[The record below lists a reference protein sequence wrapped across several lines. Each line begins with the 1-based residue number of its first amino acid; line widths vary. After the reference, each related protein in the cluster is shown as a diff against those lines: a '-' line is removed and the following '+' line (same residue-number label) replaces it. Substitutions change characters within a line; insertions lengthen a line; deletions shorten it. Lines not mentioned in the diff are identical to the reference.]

1 MSQFYDGTKLL
12 SLNDINGN
20 KPEIY
25 ICTTNRTA
33 GKTVYFSRYCVN
45 RWIKYGEKFCLI
57 YRYNY
62 ELDDVSDK
70 FFKDIQSLFF
80 PTYTM
85 TSKRRAKGI
94 YHELFLNEKP
104 CGYAIT
110 LNSSDALKKYSH
122 LLSDVVR
129 MLYDEFMSE
138 SNHYCDNEVQKFI
151 SVHTSIARGGGK
163 QIRYV
168 PVYMVANPVSII
180 NPYYVEME
188 ISNRLKKDTKFL
200 KGNGYVLEQGFLE
213 SASKLQKESAFN
225 QAFANNSYTA
235 YSTENIYLDDNTAF
249 IEKPTG
255 KSRYLATIKYL
266 NSEYAIREYCESG
279 FIYCDDSPDTSF
291 NYKIAIS
298 TNDHNVNYVM
308 LKHNDVF
315 ISNMRWYFE
324 RGAFRFKDLRCK
336 DAILKMISY

>member
-1 MSQFYDGTKLL
+1 MTTIIKGSENMQKFYDGTKLL

-25 ICTTNRTA
+25 ICTSNRSA

-62 ELDDVSDK
+62 ELDDVADK

-122 LLSDVVR
+122 LLSDVTR

-138 SNHYCDNEVQKFI
+138 SNHYCDNEVKKFI

-163 QIRYV
+163 QVRYV

-180 NPYYVEME
+180 NPYYVELE

-200 KGNGYVLEQGFLE
+200 KGDGYVLEQGFVE
-213 SASKLQKESAFN
+213 SASILQKESAFN
-225 QAFANNSYTA
+225 RAFANNSYTA

-249 IEKPTG
+249 IEKPVG

-266 NSEYAIREYCESG
+266 NSEYAIRY
-279 FIYCDDSPDTSF
+279 
-291 NYKIAIS
+291 
-298 TNDHNVNYVM
+298 
-308 LKHNDVF
+308 L
-315 ISNMRWYFE
+315 
-324 RGAFRFKDLRCK
+324 L
-336 DAILKMISY
+336 

>member
-1 MSQFYDGTKLL
+1 MQQFYDGTKLL

-25 ICTTNRTA
+25 ICTSNRSA

-62 ELDDVSDK
+62 ELDDVADK

-94 YHELFLNEKP
+94 YHELFLNEKS

-122 LLSDVVR
+122 LLSDVTR

-138 SNHYCDNEVQKFI
+138 SNHYCDNEVKKFI

-163 QIRYV
+163 QVRYV

-180 NPYYVEME
+180 NPYYVELE

-200 KGNGYVLEQGFLE
+200 KGDGYVLEQGFVE
-213 SASKLQKESAFN
+213 SASILQKESAFN
-225 QAFANNSYTA
+225 RAFANNSYTA

-249 IEKPTG
+249 IEKPVG

-266 NSEYAIREYCESG
+266 NSEYAIREYSESG
-279 FIYCDDSPDTSF
+279 YIYCDDNPDSTF
-291 NYKIAIS
+291 AYKIAIS
-298 TNDHNVNYVM
+298 TDDHNINYVM
-308 LKHNDVF
+308 LKRNDIF
-315 ISNMRWYFE
+315 ITNMRWYFE

-336 DAILKMISY
+336 SAILKMISY